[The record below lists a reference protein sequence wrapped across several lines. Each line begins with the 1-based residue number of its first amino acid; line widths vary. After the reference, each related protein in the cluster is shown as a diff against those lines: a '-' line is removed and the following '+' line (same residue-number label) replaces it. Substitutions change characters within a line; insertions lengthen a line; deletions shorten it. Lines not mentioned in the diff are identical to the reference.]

1 MFYSTGFPVV
11 RFIIPIPPIFAN
23 AGKSLECGIELKVV
37 KACDESAGSSDSCGC
52 GSGDDQGFTCCG
64 KELKK
69 K

>member
-1 MFYSTGFPVV
+1 MTSCHEMKVGEIYTCPD
-11 RFIIPIPPIFAN
+11 
-23 AGKSLECGIELKVV
+23 CGIELKVV
-37 KACDESAGSSDSCGC
+37 KACDESDTSSDSCGC